1 MLIAQKKGYM
11 LHLTIVPYMLAAS
24 EKLLYHARMSI
35 EYVSTRDPERQKH
48 SYDEVLL
55 QGLAPDG
62 GLYIPTAYPRID
74 EADLRKL
81 TGKPYVDVFTAV
93 NGLFVGDSIPS
104 STQREL
110 AEQAYNHDKF
120 PDVREGNVT
129 PIRWLTDHIAVQ
141 ELSLGPTAAFK
152 DMALQV
158 LGQHFQHALAATNES
173 LTMLGATSGDTGSSA
188 EAAMKGLGHI
198 SLTMLSPEEGMSDF
212 QKAQMAGFSGDNIL
226 NISVKG
232 RFDDCQDMVKA
243 LKKEPEFAQLGAVNS
258 INWGR
263 VAAQVAYYVHGYT
276 QAVEGDIGRLVDFV
290 VPTGNFGNVLAG
302 YIAKQMGVPIRRLIV
317 ATNENSVVDELIQTG
332 VYSKPPKAHIT
343 SSPSMDITVA
353 SNYER
358 LVADIFPNDP
368 YTVTDYMRTFESK
381 GIVYFREFGV
391 PTDILHR
398 MGFESGMSTHQNR
411 LAAIRYAYD
420 RSNTIIDPHTA
431 DAVTVALQEQMYN
444 AAEHIPLVCMS
455 TALPV
460 KFEHTIREAL
470 GFVPERP
477 ERFKRL
483 EERAASK
490 AGSFAVIA
498 AGDLKS
504 LASLVQ
510 ENTAH

>member
-1 MLIAQKKGYM
+1 M
-11 LHLTIVPYMLAAS
+11 
-24 EKLLYHARMSI
+24 I
-35 EYVSTRDPERQKH
+35 EYVSTRDPEQTP
-48 SYDEVLL
+48 YNYNFVLM

-62 GLYIPTAYPRID
+62 GLYVPTSYPEISHD
-74 EADLRKL
+74 KLADLVER
-81 TGKPYVDVFTAV
+81 PYVDVFAAV
-93 NGLFVGDSIPS
+93 NSLFVGDSMPLDK
-104 STQREL
+104 QRNL
-110 AEQAYNHDKF
+110 AEQAYATAKF
-120 PDVREGNVT
+120 PDAPGGNIT
-129 PIRWLTDHIAVQ
+129 PLRWLTDDIAIQ
-141 ELSLGPTAAFK
+141 QLSLGPTAAFK

-158 LGQHFQHALAATNES
+158 LGQHFQHILGETGES

-358 LVADIFPNDP
+358 IVADIFPNDP
-368 YTVTDYMRTFESK
+368 YAVTDYMRTFESK

-391 PTDILHR
+391 PTDILYR

-470 GFVPERP
+470 GLVPERP
-477 ERFKRL
+477 ARFAGL
-483 EERAASK
+483 EERAAAK
-490 AGSFAVIA
+490 AGSFALIA

-504 LASLVQ
+504 LASLLR